1 MNLNVDIS
9 PQDEQLLN
17 DILDNGINEITKSM

>member
-1 MNLNVDIS
+1 MNLNVNIS